1 MEKIGFA
8 QQSFYDQYCLIY
20 DQEYHQFYNYA
31 APFLLNR
38 PRITKCQRK
47 KKIRISK
54 TTKKIEP

>member
-8 QQSFYDQYCLIY
+8 EKSFYDQYCLIY

-38 PRITKCQRK
+38 PRITKC
-47 KKIRISK
+47 
-54 TTKKIEP
+54 